1 VNLTD
6 PTSAVTATL
15 DGPVLAVLAQAG
27 KPLTVGQVAA
37 QTPRGSE
44 IGVRRSL
51 ARLVDQGIVRATEMG
66 RNRVHE
72 LNRDHV
78 AAPIAEALAG
88 LRLETW
94 KRLRQKIATWN
105 PQPLYGC
112 VFGSAARGD
121 GDSYSDIDV
130 LLIHSPF
137 PGEADPRR
145 RSSTISRQLA
155 GYAAEFLTLQLT
167 NRQVAK
173 WRRQVDDLHALVEA
187 WTGNPLQALEMSSLA
202 WAEHARRKSA
212 LFKDISRDAIKVAGA
227 DPLTALLAGSG

>member
-1 VNLTD
+1 VDLSD
-6 PTSAVTATL
+6 PTSAVTSTL

-27 KPLTVGQVAA
+27 RPLTVGQVAA

-94 KRLRQKIATWN
+94 KRLRQKLAGWN
-105 PQPLYGC
+105 PEPLYGC

-121 GDSYSDIDV
+121 GDSGSDIDV
-130 LLIHSPF
+130 LLVHSPF
-137 PGEADPRR
+137 PGESDPRR
-145 RSSTISRQLA
+145 RSSPVSRQLA
-155 GYAAEFLTLQLT
+155 GYATEILTMQLT
-167 NRQVAK
+167 GRQVVK
-173 WRRQVDDLHALVEA
+173 WRSQVDDLHGLVEA
-187 WTGNPLQALEMSSLA
+187 WTGNPLQPLEMSSLE
-202 WAEHARRKSA
+202 WAEHARRKSP
-212 LFKDISRDAIKVAGA
+212 LFAEISRDAIKVAGA
-227 DPLTALLAGSG
+227 DPLAALLAGTG